1 LDRPNRGEEGEE
13 EVVVVVVVVVVVEE
27 EAAAGD
33 AGMFVYSAVVLRFGC
48 TGGGRSVVGREG
60 DEERD

>member
-1 LDRPNRGEEGEE
+1 LDRPKRGEEGEE
-13 EVVVVVVVVVVVEE
+13 EVVVEVVVVEE

-33 AGMFVYSAVVLRFGC
+33 TGMFVYSAVVLRFGC
-48 TGGGRSVVGREG
+48 TGGGRSVVGRDG

>member
-1 LDRPNRGEEGEE
+1 LDRPKRGEEGEE
-13 EVVVVVVVVVVVEE
+13 EEVVVDVAKE
-27 EAAAGD
+27 EAAAG
-33 AGMFVYSAVVLRFGC
+33 AGVYSAVILRFGC

>member
-1 LDRPNRGEEGEE
+1 MVEME
-13 EVVVVVVVVVVVEE
+13 VVEE
-27 EAAAGD
+27 EVAAV
-33 AGMFVYSAVVLRFGC
+33 AGMFVYSAVVLRVGC

>member
-1 LDRPNRGEEGEE
+1 LDRPKRGEEGEE
-13 EVVVVVVVVVVVEE
+13 EEVVEVEVVEE
-27 EAAAGD
+27 EAAG

>member
-1 LDRPNRGEEGEE
+1 LDLPKRGEEGDE
-13 EVVVVVVVVVVVEE
+13 EVVVVVVAVVDITEE
-27 EAAAGD
+27 EAAAG

-48 TGGGRSVVGREG
+48 TGGGRSVVGRED